1 MTLRLI
7 ILAFV
12 PFLMA
17 SSGCGAYG
25 SASQEYGSAVPSSE
39 SETTTV
45 ASDTTLT
52 LAMDESADLAAHTVV
67 FREVVE
73 DSRCPRGVDCVWEGR
88 VVVALEVDGE
98 RVELSNHERDE
109 NHVHKLDDGA
119 LVLET
124 VNPYPDAENPTDE
137 EPEVVIEWAQ
147 EGK

>member
-17 SSGCGAYG
+17 SSGCGTYG
-25 SASQEYGSAVPSSE
+25 SASQEYGSADPSSD

-52 LAMDESADLAAHTVV
+52 LAVDESAGLAGHTIV

-88 VVVALEVDGE
+88 VVVTLEVDGE
-98 RVELSNHERDE
+98 GVTLSNHERDE
-109 NHVHKLDDGA
+109 NHVYKLDDGV

-124 VNPYPDAENPTDE
+124 VNPYPDAGNPSDE
-137 EPEVVIEWAQ
+137 EPEAVLEFRTMN
-147 EGK
+147 